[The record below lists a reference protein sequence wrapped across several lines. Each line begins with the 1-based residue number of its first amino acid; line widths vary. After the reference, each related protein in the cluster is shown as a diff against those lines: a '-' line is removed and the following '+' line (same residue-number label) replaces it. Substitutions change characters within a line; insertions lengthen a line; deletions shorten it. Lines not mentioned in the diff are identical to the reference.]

1 MLILIPL
8 LPFAGF
14 LINASFGRRF
24 SKGVSGGIACA
35 AMIGAFLVSVASS
48 WRIITAGG
56 HGTATA
62 NEVYNGIAAGD
73 FSVGFTLALDPLS
86 TVMILVVTGIG
97 SLMHVY
103 STACTDEE
111 TRARH

>member
-24 SKGVSGGIACA
+24 SKGVSGGIAFA
-35 AMIGAFLVSVASS
+35 AMIGAFLVLVASS

-56 HGTATA
+56 HGTAIV
-62 NEVYNGIAAGD
+62 NEVYNWIAAGD
-73 FSVGFTLALDPLS
+73 FSVGFTLALDPLA
-86 TVMILVVTGIG
+86 TVMGFVATGSG
-97 SLMHVY
+97 LLTH
-103 STACTDEE
+103 
-111 TRARH
+111 